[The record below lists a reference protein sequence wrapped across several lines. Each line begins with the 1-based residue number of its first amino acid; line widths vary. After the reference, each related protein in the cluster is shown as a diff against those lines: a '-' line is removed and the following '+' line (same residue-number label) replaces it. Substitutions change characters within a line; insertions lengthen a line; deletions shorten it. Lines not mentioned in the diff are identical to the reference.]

1 MKPPVEREP
10 LGVGLCVDCK
20 RREPLFRHKALRLCR
35 NCHPYGGQLE
45 AA

>member
-1 MKPPVEREP
+1 MGIGFCR
-10 LGVGLCVDCK
+10 DCK
-20 RREPLFRHKALRLCR
+20 RREPLFRHKELALCR